1 MSADKQWDVVV
12 IGGGIAG
19 ASVAYELSD
28 VADVLLVDMES
39 TLGYHA
45 TGRSAA
51 MFLETYG
58 GTDVRAFT
66 VASRAFLESAPAEF
80 ESELLRS
87 RPLMQVARAGRGHV
101 VEKVFADVSGVVGDV
116 ELVDETLA
124 RELCPIIR
132 PGVIEAGLYEPSAM
146 EMDVD
151 ALHRGFVR
159 GFRRRGGSVRRGG
172 RVEQITRVGDRW
184 TVRLSDASSVKA
196 TTVVNAAGAWA
207 DQVASIAGVRPLGFT
222 PKRRT
227 AFTTAAP
234 QDVSLEH
241 LPMLYDVDETFYV
254 KPEGDQM
261 LCSPADKTASKP
273 VDARPDT
280 LEIARSLDEI
290 REVTTIPARSVRT
303 SWAGLRTFSPDENL
317 VVGADPDVA
326 GFFWLAGQAG
336 YGVQTSPALARFAAA
351 AIVDNET
358 PKDVLVLGLQPDRV
372 SPSRFGRKRG
382 SSL

>member
-1 MSADKQWDVVV
+1 MTAAKHWDVVV

-19 ASVAYELSD
+19 ASVAYEL
-28 VADVLLVDMES
+28 ADLAEVLLVDMES
-39 TLGYHA
+39 TLGHHA

-66 VASRAFLESAPAEF
+66 VASRPFLESPPAEF

-87 RPLMQVARAGRGHV
+87 RPLMQVARIGRGHIV
-101 VEKVFADVSGVVGDV
+101 KQVFAEVSGVVGGV
-116 ELVDETLA
+116 ELVDEAKA

-132 PGVIEAGLYEPSAM
+132 PEVIEAGLFEPSAM

-151 ALHRGFVR
+151 ALHQGFVR
-159 GFRRRGGSVRRGG
+159 GFRGRGGSVRRGC
-172 RVEQITRVGDRW
+172 RVEQIARVGDRW
-184 TVRLSDASSVKA
+184 TVSLSDGSPVSAG
-196 TTVVNAAGAWA
+196 TVVNAAGAWV
-207 DQVASIAGVRPLGFT
+207 DHVASIAGVRPLGFT
-222 PKRRT
+222 PRRRT

-234 QDVSLEH
+234 EGVALER

-261 LCSPADKTASKP
+261 LCSPADKTASRP

-317 VVGADPDVA
+317 VVGADPDVS

-351 AIVDNET
+351 AIVGDEH
-358 PKDVLVLGLQPDRV
+358 PEDVLALGLQPDRV
-372 SPSRFGRKRG
+372 SPSRFGHVSG
-382 SSL
+382 ADL

>member
-1 MSADKQWDVVV
+1 MTAATQWDVVV

-19 ASVAYELSD
+19 ASVAYELAS

-66 VASRAFLESAPAEF
+66 VASRAFLESPPSEF
-80 ESELLRS
+80 ESQLLRS
-87 RPLMQVARAGRGHV
+87 RPLMQVARIGRGHV
-101 VEKVFADVSGVVGDV
+101 VKEMFAEVSGAVADV
-116 ELVDETLA
+116 ELIDEAMA

-132 PGVIEAGLYEPSAM
+132 PGLVEAGLYEPLAM

-151 ALHRGFVR
+151 ALHQGFVR
-159 GFRRRGGSVRRGG
+159 GLRGRGGSVRRGC
-172 RVEQITRVGDRW
+172 RVEQIERVGDRW
-184 TVRLSDASSVKA
+184 SANLSDGSSASA

-207 DQVASIAGVRPLGFT
+207 DHVAAIAGVRPLGFT
-222 PKRRT
+222 PRRRT

-234 QDVSLEH
+234 EGVALEH

-261 LCSPADKTASKP
+261 LCSPADKTPSKP
-273 VDARPDT
+273 SDARPDM

-290 REVTTIPARSVRT
+290 REMTTIPARSVRT

-317 VVGADPDVA
+317 VVGADPEVA

-336 YGVQTSPALARFAAA
+336 YGVQTSPALGRYAAA
-351 AIVDNET
+351 AIVGEEQ
-358 PKDVLVLGLQPDRV
+358 PKDVLGLGLQVDRV
-372 SPSRFGRKRG
+372 SPSRFSHQSGAG
-382 SSL
+382 L